1 MNVPEMINCFIYI
14 RMIGETPKWV
24 QSFVFITPIIGKK
37 QIKDMEDYTGEQLVV
52 IISGLLICFILLVTV
67 GKKYVDKITK
77 K

>member
-1 MNVPEMINCFIYI
+1 MNVPETINCFIYT

-24 QSFVFITPIIGKK
+24 HNFVFITPIIGKK

-52 IISGLLICFILLVTV
+52 IISGLLICLMVLVV
-67 GKKYVDKITK
+67 GGKKYVDKLTK

>member
-1 MNVPEMINCFIYI
+1 MNVPVMINYFIYI

-52 IISGLLICFILLVTV
+52 IISGLLICFILLVAV